1 MVCNPQIA
9 CAAVTASAAMAA
21 LTSPTNTSL
30 AAWISMGHVVLL
42 KEINV
47 CLRQNEELQL
57 LEFGVP
63 STYPMQ
69 IGRICIE
76 RLCEGRNPRGGQ
88 EKCSNQILQHRLILH
103 TDSCQ
108 DLPGKNHHRSRHCHL
123 IPRYSAL
130 RPETAS
136 NMATSRYVKHVPKTR
151 LHTAEKDHLSKIHFY
166 GDILHAFISLWVHQV
181 LKSGHSNGLKRFRDV
196 HCQTY
201 QLNFSK
207 LVPLCLHALYM
218 CLVAP
223 SINSE
228 WLTQFEST
236 STCPTKPHA
245 TKLRSSSQGSWIWRD
260 SFAKFRSGDK
270 SDIFIADNFM
280 ETPVHLTWSKD
291 CKDSQA
297 SWDLAVGKRAEYN
310 MQEVREKDLLWN
322 KAVVWRLSYID
333 MPEMWNKA
341 LGYERVERVI
351 GF

>member
-30 AAWISMGHVVLL
+30 AAWISMDVMDVVLL

-47 CLRQNEELQL
+47 CLRQNEFKQL
-57 LEFGVP
+57 LHLGFP
-63 STYPMQ
+63 QLIHTYPMQ

-166 GDILHAFISLWVHQV
+166 GDILHAFISL
-181 LKSGHSNGLKRFRDV
+181 
-196 HCQTY
+196 
-201 QLNFSK
+201 
-207 LVPLCLHALYM
+207 
-218 CLVAP
+218 
-223 SINSE
+223 
-228 WLTQFEST
+228 
-236 STCPTKPHA
+236 
-245 TKLRSSSQGSWIWRD
+245 
-260 SFAKFRSGDK
+260 
-270 SDIFIADNFM
+270 
-280 ETPVHLTWSKD
+280 
-291 CKDSQA
+291 
-297 SWDLAVGKRAEYN
+297 
-310 MQEVREKDLLWN
+310 
-322 KAVVWRLSYID
+322 
-333 MPEMWNKA
+333 
-341 LGYERVERVI
+341 
-351 GF
+351 